1 MYSTSAPYPREAIGD
16 DMTPLMPA
24 KAPEPH
30 VTQETL
36 CARKVPVFPNTTP
49 VPRPGVTGQPYIRLL
64 ARVNGLVQ
72 DIPAGM
78 LIDPCLLPAVSS
90 PGGTQVTIVSGQTP
104 SLNNDSSIPNQQIG
118 VEDSAL
124 LATPTR
130 GFKQIVVNGEAV
142 LVPDYSGDVA

>member
-16 DMTPLMPA
+16 DMNPLLPA
-24 KAPEPH
+24 RAPEPP
-30 VTQETL
+30 VAPATL

-49 VPRPGVTGQPYIRLL
+49 VPRPGVTGQPYVRLL

-72 DIPAGM
+72 DIPPGM
-78 LIDPCLLPAVSS
+78 ALDPCLIPASS
-90 PGGTQVTIVSGQTP
+90 TPGGQVTIVQGPVPAMQ
-104 SLNNDSSIPNQQIG
+104 NDSSIPNQQIG

-130 GFKQIVVNGEAV
+130 GFKQITVNGEAV